1 MELTLKRVFEINSAQ
16 GGKIKNWPLDFY
28 YTLLQTPSDIIGQI
42 LIVSCLVTGSTET
55 CSPPG
60 HGNETITFSLPSI
73 KSIFSDSSVKVVLC
87 SSLSACEWYY
97 GGSPLSAPH
106 FAPLSIPSDRTG
118 LPVAA
123 SAFFRVSL
131 RLFST
136 LFFFLRPPSLCQ
148 TDVCHLLIGS
158 SQNG

>member
-16 GGKIKNWPLDFY
+16 GGKIKNWPLVFY

-42 LIVSCLVTGSTET
+42 LIVSCLVTGST
-55 CSPPG
+55 
-60 HGNETITFSLPSI
+60 ETITFSLPSI